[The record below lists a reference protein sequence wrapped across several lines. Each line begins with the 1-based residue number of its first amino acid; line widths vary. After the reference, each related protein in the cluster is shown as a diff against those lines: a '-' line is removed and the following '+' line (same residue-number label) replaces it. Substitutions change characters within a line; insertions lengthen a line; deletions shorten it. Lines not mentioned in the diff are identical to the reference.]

1 VRTKP
6 PLLSSEEQAVQD
18 LNVITVKIETLKND
32 PENARKHSEKNLS
45 AIAKSLEKFGQRKP
59 IVVWQ
64 GFVIAGN
71 GTLEAAKKLGWTD
84 ISITTV
90 PHDWS
95 HEQARAYAIADN
107 RTSELAE
114 WDDYLLANQLIELDA
129 VGWDIADFG
138 FDSLK
143 PPEAP
148 TDFDAFDDSLKTQ
161 YKCPKCEYEWNGA
174 PR

>member
-1 VRTKP
+1 MRTKP
-6 PLLSSEEQAVQD
+6 PFLPSQEQAVQD
-18 LNVITVKIETLKND
+18 LNVIRVKIETLKSD

-114 WDDYLLANQLIELDA
+114 WDTNLLTNQLIDLDS
-129 VGWDIADFG
+129 VGFEITDLG
-138 FDSLK
+138 FDAITPLFDNEDPPPDNTCPDCGKALK
-143 PPEAP
+143 
-148 TDFDAFDDSLKTQ
+148 
-161 YKCPKCEYEWNGA
+161 
-174 PR
+174 